1 MAVKKVKDVLVGS
14 ILQAGGGVYKV
25 TGNTGNDLKVVK
37 QVFKGAFEYNESL
50 LSTVLGRTLGAES
63 VLFLD
68 SEPSQAT
75 SLTESLRAQVKQ
87 NALTESLKAQV
98 AEQDED
104 DEEDEEDED
113 EGYEYRPDPN
123 PFRATGLAPTFTTA
137 YAAPL
142 EFKGEAKDET
152 ARQSALTAN
161 LRAQKAESGAVKASL
176 KATGAV
182 NKVEAL
188 EKDTRAAFDT
198 VKSDLQTVVAQTNR
212 AFGHV
217 TDDIEAVIDDV
228 EGLEA
233 RVAKI
238 ENNKK
243 QEELKMNL
251 QQQLNNKLEVQSK
264 LNKSLEAHKKPAGV
278 KGLLGSFK
286 GAFGKVEGKFA
297 FSPITGG
304 LAIRKGNTGE
314 FVAFDGKEITDVN
327 GLTLDIKVPAF
338 RLPVTADQVKK
349 GDIVLNN
356 NDYGYVTEV
365 ADGYVQVVNVE
376 KNTRGSVLPTKNV
389 LLNGSFF
396 TVVKT
401 LDTAGQ
407 GGFDPTLLLLLGK
420 EDSSSEDLLPFL
432 LMSGGLQGGAAQ
444 GAINP
449 MMLLAL
455 KDSAEDLLPFLLMQ
469 QGGVLGGEG
478 FNPLM
483 LLAMDGKGGDMKD
496 ILMIQALSG
505 QQGGLFGQQV
515 AKVEASATKV
525 EAKQDKK

>member
-1 MAVKKVKDVLVGS
+1 MSLVKKLKDVQVGS
-14 ILQAGGGVYKV
+14 TLQARGDVYKV
-25 TGNTGNDLKVVK
+25 VRNLGNDLKVVK
-37 QVFKGAFEYNESL
+37 QVFKGAFEYNEKN
-50 LSTVLGRTLGAES
+50 LSSILERTLS
-63 VLFLD
+63 PDSPLFLD
-68 SEPSQAT
+68 SEPTKAT

-87 NALTESLKAQV
+87 NELTASLKAQV
-98 AEQDED
+98 AEQDDED
-104 DEEDEEDED
+104 DEDEYEEEEDGYGD
-113 EGYEYRPDPN
+113 ELYTAP
-123 PFRATGLAPTFTTA
+123 ATGIIASGTA
-137 YAAPL
+137 FGTLSIEPP
-142 EFKGEAKDET
+142 KDDV

-161 LRAQKAESGAVKASL
+161 LRAQKVQGVAAQASL
-176 KATGAV
+176 KADEAKHAV
-182 NKVEAL
+182 SRLRDDVA
-188 EKDTRAAFDT
+188 
-198 VKSDLQTVVAQTNR
+198 SDLSAMEEGISDVVAQTNR
-212 AFGHV
+212 AFGYV
-217 TDDIEAVIDDV
+217 TDDVQ
-228 EGLEA
+228 GLDA
-233 RVAKI
+233 RLTKI
-238 ENNKK
+238 ENDKK
-243 QEELKMNL
+243 QEELKMNI

-264 LNKSLEAHKKPAGV
+264 LNKSLAAHKKPSGV

-327 GLTLDIKVPAF
+327 GLTLDIKIPAF

-401 LDTAGQ
+401 LDAAGQ

-432 LMSGGLQGGAAQ
+432 LMSGGLQGGAQQ

-469 QGGVLGGEG
+469 QGGVFGGEG

-505 QQGGLFGQQV
+505 QQGGLFGQPAVQ
-515 AKVEASATKV
+515 AKVEAPV
-525 EAKQDKK
+525 AKDAKNK